1 MAPDKNIERI
11 KEAEETT
18 KILNQAFYI
27 LSDPERRKQ
36 YDRVLRYT
44 RGKDFGKI
52 LNAKEFWQKVAK
64 AFPVLKQILENL
76 KDLYGLFVNSVKGK
90 YDLHPA
96 ISRYHRR
103 WFAVFRHT
111 AGFNTGLPSDCWS
124 AVMIMPYCQPS
135 STLFREN

>member
-1 MAPDKNIERI
+1 MAPDKNIDRI

-52 LNAKEFWQKVAK
+52 LNAKECSVEA
-64 AFPVLKQILENL
+64 LILLEP
-76 KDLYGLFVNSVKGK
+76 Y
-90 YDLHPA
+90 
-96 ISRYHRR
+96 ISKFHRSFFNC
-103 WFAVFRHT
+103 FAANRV
-111 AGFNTGLPSDCWS
+111 
-124 AVMIMPYCQPS
+124 
-135 STLFREN
+135 